1 MVTNAT
7 IKLDN
12 LLINTENFRYETVNN
27 QKEATSRM
35 LEEQRTKLVNLA
47 QHILKHGLNPN
58 KKTQVYPSS
67 HEASKYIVLEGN
79 RRVLALKFLENP
91 DLIDDP
97 SFSTIKKRFQALR
110 AANTDKLIDELECIV
125 YNSPEEAYE
134 WIKLEH
140 TGQREG
146 IGTVAWNAQQV
157 QRFEE
162 KVEGKSSIAL
172 QTMTFFEKSNSIP
185 PDLKAKLPSL
195 PITNLDRLLSDPDVR
210 SLLGIEIN
218 NGILQSE
225 IDEKEVSKGLTQ
237 VVKDLLAPAFNVG
250 KIYTK
255 DDRRDYLKAFP
266 LENRPDLSKKATK
279 PWLLTADTKAAP
291 STKKGKPPSPIE
303 RKHLIPKSCV
313 LEIDNPKVEAIY
325 RELQRLDV
333 NKFKNAVAI
342 TFRVFIELSLDCYI
356 DANGLEKKPASGKGF
371 KPLKEKVS
379 DVTNHLI
386 DIKAADKNICKGI
399 GTAVS
404 DKNDLLGIDTWHA
417 YVHNPYYSPT
427 PQNLL
432 ITWDNVQKFVEILW
446 SNVK

>member
-1 MVTNAT
+1 
-7 IKLDN
+7 
-12 LLINTENFRYETVNN
+12 
-27 QKEATSRM
+27 
-35 LEEQRTKLVNLA
+35 
-47 QHILKHGLNPN
+47 
-58 KKTQVYPSS
+58 
-67 HEASKYIVLEGN
+67 
-79 RRVLALKFLENP
+79 
-91 DLIDDP
+91 
-97 SFSTIKKRFQALR
+97 
-110 AANTDKLIDELECIV
+110 
-125 YNSPEEAYE
+125 
-134 WIKLEH
+134 
-140 TGQREG
+140 
-146 IGTVAWNAQQV
+146 
-157 QRFEE
+157 
-162 KVEGKSSIAL
+162 
-172 QTMTFFEKSNSIP
+172 MTFFEKSNSIP